1 MIPNQP
7 DGLIIARLII
17 MSKSGMDELEPTSSS
32 KEAVSTQ
39 NHWDV
44 DA

>member
-1 MIPNQP
+1 MIINQP
-7 DGLIIARLII
+7 DDLIIARLII
-17 MSKSGMDELEPTSSS
+17 MSESGMDELEPTPAS

-39 NHWDV
+39 NHWNV